1 MDRVTFGRKRN
12 SELEAKQS
20 TSNEKVPPRLLEHV
34 EKLLVTFGRGRPSTM
49 RHGGPALMPV
59 EESALLLEAKLA
71 PVVVSCL
78 GNGGDPYLRPLS
90 ARESRDQ

>member
-1 MDRVTFGRKRN
+1 M
-12 SELEAKQS
+12 LEY
-20 TSNEKVPPRLLEHV
+20 V
-34 EKLLVTFGRGRPSTM
+34 EKLLVTVGQGRPPGM

-59 EESALLLEAKLA
+59 EEGALLLEAKLA